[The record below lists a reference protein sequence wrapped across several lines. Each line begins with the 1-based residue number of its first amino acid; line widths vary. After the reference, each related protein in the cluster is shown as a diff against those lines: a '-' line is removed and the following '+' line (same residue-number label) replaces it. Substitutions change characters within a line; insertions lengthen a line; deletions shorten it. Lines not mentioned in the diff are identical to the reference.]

1 MQGFWVSAEDVSDRH
16 DCATAGHMP
25 DACPGGQLK
34 QSDQPDCTSTNRDC
48 QCYTYQWGLNDVV
61 GSLPSGRSPS
71 DQFPCRAGVD
81 CATVLGSSQTSEN
94 KACARAIG
102 SVCSPGYWGDRC
114 TKCCKTF
121 STCPELRGKT
131 NPDTRAEYR
140 PSWYYTEAEG
150 RCKECP
156 EQNVLQLA
164 VFGVVIA
171 LFVAE
176 KLLQFAEVAKLSG
189 ALHAPLVSLV
199 NFFQLCDL

>member
-1 MQGFWVSAEDVSDRH
+1 MSADDVSNRH

-25 DACPGGQLK
+25 DACPGGQLER
-34 QSDQPDCTSTNRDC
+34 SDQSDCTSTQRDC
-48 QCYTYQWGLNDVV
+48 QCYTYQWGPNDII

-81 CATVLGSSQTSEN
+81 CAAALGSSHSINE
-94 KACARAIG
+94 ACARAIG
-102 SVCSPGYWGDRC
+102 SVCSPGYWGNRC
-114 TKCCKTF
+114 TKCCKPG
-121 STCPELRGKT
+121 TCPELRGKT
-131 NPDTRAEYR
+131 NPNSGAEYR
-140 PSWYYTEAEG
+140 SAWYYTESEG

-156 EQNVLQLA
+156 EQNVWQLA